1 MNTVL
6 ILGANGRFGA
16 AAVQAFAAAGWQ
28 VLAQVRR
35 APAAPLPARAEA
47 IELPLTEPAALAERG
62 RGASVVDYAVN
73 PPYTRWDTEMMPLSR
88 QGLDVARRLGAR
100 FMLPGNVY
108 NYGEGMPA
116 LLLESTPERPT
127 TPKGRQRVE
136 MEAELDAS
144 GLDSVVIRAGDFF
157 GGGSGSWFDL
167 AIVKDIRKGKLVY
180 PGSLDLAH
188 AWAYLPDL
196 AQAFVAVA
204 AREPVRGI
212 ERLNFE
218 GHTLTGREFMAALE
232 HEATALGLL
241 PANGFRQG
249 GMPWGLIR
257 AIGLVHP
264 MMRELARMSYLW
276 RVPHGLEGRA
286 LRRRAGALQSTPLGT
301 ALHQS
306 LLDLGL
312 GRAAALSLQA

>member
-16 AAVQAFAAAGWQ
+16 AAVQAFAAAGWR

-35 APAAPLPARAEA
+35 APATPLPAFAEA
-47 IELPLTEPAALAERG
+47 IELPLGEPAAVAERA
-62 RGASVVDYAVN
+62 RGASVVVYAVN
-73 PPYTRWDTEMMPLSR
+73 PVYTRWDAELMPLFR

-116 LLLESTPERPT
+116 LLAESTPEQPT
-127 TPKGRQRVE
+127 TAKGRQRVE
-136 MEAELDAS
+136 MEAALDAS
-144 GLDSVVIRAGDFF
+144 GLDGAVIRAGDFF
-157 GGGSGSWFDL
+157 GGGSGSWFDR
-167 AIVKDIRKGKLVY
+167 AIVKDIGQGKLVY
-180 PGSLDLAH
+180 PGPLDRAH

-204 AREPVRGI
+204 ARDPVRGV

-232 HEATALGLL
+232 QEATALGLL
-241 PANGFRQG
+241 PPAGFRLG

-276 RVPHGLEGRA
+276 RVPHGLDGRA
-286 LRRRAGALQSTPLGT
+286 LRRRAGALKSTPLGA
-301 ALHQS
+301 ALRQS

-312 GRAAALSLQA
+312 GRSGALSLQA

>member
-1 MNTVL
+1 MDTVL

-16 AAVQAFAAAGWQ
+16 AAVQAFAAAGWH

-35 APAAPLPARAEA
+35 APATPLPARVEA
-47 IELPLTEPAALAERG
+47 VELPLGEPAALAERAH
-62 RGASVVDYAVN
+62 GASVVVYAVN
-73 PPYTRWDTEMMPLSR
+73 PIYTRWDRELMPLFR
-88 QGLDVARRLGAR
+88 QGLDVARRLSAR

-116 LLLESTPERPT
+116 RLLESTPERPT
-127 TPKGRQRVE
+127 TAKGRQRVE
-136 MEAELDAS
+136 MEAELEAS
-144 GLDSVVIRAGDFF
+144 GLDGTVIRAGDFY

-167 AIVKDIRKGKLVY
+167 AIVKDIGKGKLVY
-180 PGSLDLAH
+180 PGPLELAH

-204 AREPVRGI
+204 STPPVRGL

-218 GHTLTGREFMAALE
+218 GHTLTGREFLAALE

-241 PANGFRQG
+241 PATGFRQG
-249 GMPWGLIR
+249 GMPWTLLR
-257 AIGLVHP
+257 VIGLVHP

-276 RVPHGLEGRA
+276 RVPHGLDGRA
-286 LRRRAGALQSTPLGT
+286 LRRRAGPLKSTPLDVSMR
-301 ALHQS
+301 QS
-306 LLDLGL
+306 LRDLGL
-312 GRAAALSLQA
+312 GRSGALSLQA